1 MVAHNS
7 IFLGTHTGATL
18 AEAVT
23 LDADDRRRHLHVIG
37 KTGTGKSTLLLNLM
51 LADLADGNG
60 FALLDPHGDLAQ
72 AAIDAVPPER
82 TNDVIYLNPADLE
95 FPVAF
100 NPLFNIPPEGRA
112 LVTAHLVAA
121 FKHLWSDFWGPR
133 LEHVLRNSIALL
145 ADAPGST
152 LLGLPRLLTDETYR
166 ARLLATCT
174 NPLVQYFWQ
183 RELPG
188 WGDHFA
194 AEALSPVQNKIG
206 ALLSPPLLRNIIGQ
220 PKSTIDLPAI
230 MNGRKVLIA
239 NLSKAALGEG
249 PSHLLGAFLATAFAQ
264 AAEARAKIPE
274 SERVDFALYAD
285 EFQNFATDS
294 FALILSEARKWRLSL
309 VLAHQFLGQLPVGL
323 RQAVLGNVGSLISF
337 RIGADDA
344 EIIARELG
352 IQNPSALTD
361 LPNFT
366 AWAKL
371 IRDGNPTDPIRIDT
385 EAPELYFH
393 DRAAA
398 IIARTRARYTRPRAK
413 VEAAINRFLGSSL

>member
-23 LDADDRRRHLHVIG
+23 LDADDRRRHLHIIG

-51 LADLADGNG
+51 LADLADGGG

-72 AAIDAVPPER
+72 AVIDAVPPER
-82 TNDVIYLNPADLE
+82 TNDVIYLDPADLE

-100 NPLFNIPPEGRA
+100 NPLFNISPDSRA

-166 ARLLATCT
+166 TRLLVTCT

-188 WGDHFA
+188 WGDGFA

-220 PKSTIDLPAI
+220 PKSTIDLPVI
-230 MNGRKVLIA
+230 MNGRKILIA

-249 PSHLLGAFLATAFAQ
+249 PAHLLGAFLATAFAQ

-274 SERVDFALYAD
+274 SERVDFAVVAD
-285 EFQNFATDS
+285 DFQNFATDS

-309 VLAHQFLGQLPVGL
+309 ILAHQFLGQLPVSL

-337 RIGADDA
+337 RIGAEDA
-344 EIIARELG
+344 ETIARELG
-352 IQNPSALTD
+352 IHSPSALTD

-371 IRDGNPTDPIRIDT
+371 IRNGNPTDPIRIDT
-385 EAPELYFH
+385 EAPETIFH
-393 DRAAA
+393 GRAEAV
-398 IIARTRARYTRPRAK
+398 IARTRARYTRPRAK
-413 VEAAINRFLGSSL
+413 VEAAINRFLGASV